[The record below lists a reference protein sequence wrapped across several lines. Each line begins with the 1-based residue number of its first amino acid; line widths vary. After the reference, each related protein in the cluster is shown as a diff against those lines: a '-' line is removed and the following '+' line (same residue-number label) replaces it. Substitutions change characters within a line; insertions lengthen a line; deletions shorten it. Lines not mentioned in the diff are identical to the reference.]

1 MGFENHQEVFESRHW
16 KNIEKEVLTKI
27 KPITSLGVKIKL
39 VSELISEL
47 TEKTA
52 AKYFSD
58 IYKSDNIISATND
71 NQPDIVLNNNNI
83 EIKVSK
89 VTQSGVVSWR
99 GGKYSKREGTFILIC
114 WDFDENNPEEFL
126 FAVYK
131 AELNKTDWVIS
142 KYDNY
147 YATIY
152 TLDLLVKNPTHLK
165 VVGDIKLSKRGI
177 VKPVLES
184 IV

>member
-1 MGFENHQEVFESRHW
+1 MGFENYQEVFKSEHW
-16 KNIEKEVLTKI
+16 KNIEKDVLTKI

-58 IYKSDNIISATND
+58 IYQSDKITSATND
-71 NQPDIVLNNNNI
+71 NQPDIVLADNNI

-89 VTQSGVVSWR
+89 ITNSGGVSWR

-114 WDFDENNPEEFL
+114 WDFDENDPTEFN

-131 AELNKTDWVIS
+131 VNLNKNDWLVS

-147 YATIY
+147 YATLY
-152 TLDLLVKNPTHLK
+152 TMDLLVNNPTHTK
-165 VVGDIKLSKRGI
+165 IVGDIKVSKRGI

-184 IV
+184 IS